1 VDKTKKAFE
10 MNILL
15 YAILQFRMIY
25 QNLRWLQFMVQ

>member
-1 VDKTKKAFE
+1 